1 MYFTNWTQNEALY
14 QRSTK
19 RNTARKLQK
28 CFLTPS
34 LDSCLNF
41 GMFFISMTQL
51 PFSLV
56 MLAFCLYPFHVIF
69 AGIKWIHEWSDAWIL
84 RKTLQRGRLQP
95 LDTSF
100 QVSCKDVRAIW
111 LWHLSPHWSPGLI
124 RLIWLARRVSPSS
137 LTAPC
142 VFLPQLH
149 TRSKRTTI
157 PDRGG
162 PVFSQGYMS
171 SCAPLLELPNK
182 LSSVL

>member
-1 MYFTNWTQNEALY
+1 
-14 QRSTK
+14 
-19 RNTARKLQK
+19 
-28 CFLTPS
+28 
-34 LDSCLNF
+34 
-41 GMFFISMTQL
+41 MF
-51 PFSLV
+51 V
-56 MLAFCLYPFHVIF
+56 
-69 AGIKWIHEWSDAWIL
+69 KWINEWSDAWIL

-142 VFLPQLH
+142 ASLSKLH
-149 TRSKRTTI
+149 SRSKRTTI

-162 PVFSQGYMS
+162 PVFSQGYTS
-171 SCAPLLELPNK
+171 SCTPLLEPPNK
-182 LSSVL
+182 LSSVLEDTTSLSPEPGKPGGLCASKTELRAEHLN